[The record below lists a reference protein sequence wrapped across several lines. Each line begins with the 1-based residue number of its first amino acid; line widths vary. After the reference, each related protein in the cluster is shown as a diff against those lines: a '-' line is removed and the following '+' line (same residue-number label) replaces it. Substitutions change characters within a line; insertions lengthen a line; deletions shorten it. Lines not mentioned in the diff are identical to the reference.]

1 MNNCSRNILLAG
13 ASLISLTA
21 TNTAFAAVAAPEPD
35 SPVTEVETVIVTG
48 TRTTGMKAVDSP
60 APITVLGADLL
71 KKTGQPDLIQALA
84 QNVPSFNA
92 QAFGGDTAALTLSAK
107 LRGVSPNHAL
117 VLLNGKRRHGTA
129 NLAILGGAYQG
140 GAAADLNFIPLASVD
155 HVEVLLEGAA
165 AQYGTDAIAG
175 VINIIQK
182 RATSGGEVIIN
193 GGGYMDGGGT
203 TGDFTANIGIA
214 PTEKSYLNL
223 TGETKYH
230 GYSFR
235 GAYDPRVV
243 DSVYNAGATN
253 SPAKSYPQ
261 VTGAA
266 GWPYL
271 NRISGDAQ
279 YRQTVLAYNGGVEL
293 TPDVELYSF
302 GTIGRKW
309 SAAHENY
316 RLPNVV
322 KGKMATDIPFP
333 LGFDPKESITET
345 DYAVT
350 GGFSGKTADWNWDL
364 SSTYG
369 KDDDSVN
376 VLNTANASLYADS
389 STTTAVGY
397 SPKNI
402 HAGGFVNTQW
412 SNTLDVT
419 HDFDVGLA
427 GPLTFAAGGEYRKET
442 YEITAGD
449 KATYYGGG
457 SQSYFGFA
465 PVNAGK
471 HKRNN
476 KAVYADL
483 ALSPITPLKLD
494 AAVRYED
501 FSDFGD
507 TTVAKLT
514 GRYDFSPAIALRGT
528 VSTGFRAPTLAEEY
542 YSGINVSPSSIS
554 GQLAPN
560 SPGAS
565 LLGING
571 LKPEKSTNYSVGF
584 VTHLAPKLT
593 MTLDAYQIT
602 IKNRIVSS
610 GTLYGEN
617 VITVGGVKVDNPG
630 TAISPAVVAALAA
643 NGTNVDASIRSNATY
658 SVGANL
664 FVNGLDTR
672 TKGVDFVGTYYTD
685 FDTWG
690 RVDWSLSG
698 SYNSTKVIKIGAT
711 PTLLLSRTT
720 TPVQL
725 FDAIA
730 ISNLEDTTPK
740 FKVIAGGAWTLDK
753 WNVNLKETFYG
764 KTSNLTSDSGSSA
777 LMKTTIKTAM
787 ITDLDVSYTVLPSV
801 KLTVGANNLL
811 NYYPNRING
820 LLRQHLLQNNSNGY
834 VTQFPSFSPFGINGG
849 YYYGKITY
857 TF

>member
-1 MNNCSRNILLAG
+1 MNNRSRGILFVGVSA
-13 ASLISLTA
+13 ASMI
-21 TNTAFAAVAAPEPD
+21 FAYGVNAYAAEAPEP
-35 SPVTEVETVIVTG
+35 SPDTAELEAVIVTG

-60 APITVLGADLL
+60 APITVLGADIL
-71 KKTGQPDLIQALA
+71 KKTGQPDMIQALA

-107 LRGVSPNHAL
+107 LRGISPNHTL

-129 NLAILGGAYQG
+129 NLAVLGGAYQG

-155 HVEVLLEGAA
+155 HIEVLLEGAA

-182 RATSGGEVIIN
+182 KATSGGEVIIN
-193 GGGYMDGGGT
+193 GGGYIDGGGT

-235 GAYDPRVV
+235 GDYDPRVV
-243 DSVYNAGATN
+243 NTPYNTGATN
-253 SPAKSYPQ
+253 SPARSYPQ
-261 VTGAA
+261 VVNAPN
-266 GWPYL
+266 WPYV
-271 NRISGDAQ
+271 NRIAGDAQ
-279 YRQTVLAYNGGVEL
+279 YRQTVLSYNAGYEI
-293 TPDVELYSF
+293 TPDIEAYSF

-322 KGKMATDIPFP
+322 KGKMATDIPYL

-350 GGFSGKTADWNWDL
+350 GGVSGVTNAWNWDL

-376 VLNTANASLYADS
+376 VLDTANASLYADT
-389 STTTAVGY
+389 STTTTKGY
-397 SPKNI
+397 SPTDI
-402 HAGGFVNTQW
+402 HAGGFINTQW
-412 SNTLDVT
+412 SNTIDVS
-419 HDFDVGLA
+419 HDFEVGLA
-427 GPLTFAAGGEYRKET
+427 GPMTFAAGAEYRKES
-442 YEITAGD
+442 YAITAGD
-449 KATYYGGG
+449 PATYYGGG

-476 KAVYADL
+476 KAVYVDL
-483 ALSPITPLKLD
+483 AVSPVEALKLD

-514 GRYDFSPAIALRGT
+514 GRYDFSPAIAVRGT
-528 VSTGFRAPTLAEEY
+528 VSTGFRAPTLAESY

-554 GQLAPN
+554 GQLPPN

-571 LKPEKSTNYSVGF
+571 LKPEKSNNFSVGL

-617 VITVGGVKVDNPG
+617 VVTVGGVKVTNG
-630 TAISPAVVAALAA
+630 IVSPAVVAALTA
-643 NGTNVDASIRSNATY
+643 NGVNVDPSIRTNATY
-658 SVGANL
+658 SVGANM

-672 TKGVDFVGTYYTD
+672 TRGIDFVSTYYSD
-685 FDTWG
+685 FDGWG
-690 RVDWSLSG
+690 RVDWSLSA
-698 SYNSTKVIKIGAT
+698 SYNKTEVTKIAPNPPGLDPRLT
-711 PTLLLSRTT
+711 
-720 TPVQL
+720 L

-730 ISNLEDTTPK
+730 IANLEDTSPK
-740 FKVIAGGAWTLDK
+740 FKIIAGAYWTLGK
-753 WNVNLKETFYG
+753 FSMNLKETVYG
-764 KTSNLTSDSGSSA
+764 KSSGLSNDSGSSA
-777 LMKTTIKTAM
+777 LMKTTVKTAL
-787 ITDLDVSYTVLPSV
+787 ITDLDLSYAVLPSV
-801 KLTVGANNLL
+801 KVTIGANNLL
-811 NYYPNRING
+811 NRYPNRING
-820 LLRQHLLQNNSNGY
+820 LLREHYLKNNSNGF

-849 YYYGKITY
+849 YYYGKVTY
-857 TF
+857 SF

>member
-1 MNNCSRNILLAG
+1 MNSRSKTILFSG
-13 ASLISLTA
+13 VSVVGI
-21 TNTAFAAVAAPEPD
+21 AFAMASNAYAFEAPEPTPD
-35 SPVTEVETVIVTG
+35 VAELEAVIVTG
-48 TRTTGMKAVDSP
+48 TRTTGMRAVDSP
-60 APITVLGADLL
+60 APITVLGADVL

-107 LRGVSPNHAL
+107 LRGVSPNHTL

-129 NLAILGGAYQG
+129 NLAVLGGAYQG
-140 GAAADLNFIPLASVD
+140 GAAADLNFIPLASVE

-182 RATSGGEVIIN
+182 KATSGGEVIIN

-203 TGDFTANIGIA
+203 TGSFSANIGMA
-214 PTEKSYLNL
+214 PTENSYLNL

-243 DSVYNAGATN
+243 DSIYNAGATN

-261 VTGAA
+261 VINAPN
-266 GWPYL
+266 WPYV
-271 NRISGDAQ
+271 NRIAGDAQ
-279 YRQTVLAYNGGVEL
+279 YRQTVLAYNGGVEV
-293 TPDVELYSF
+293 TPDIEVYSF
-302 GTIGRKW
+302 GTIAKKW

-333 LGFDPKESITET
+333 LGFDPKESIDET

-350 GGFSGKTADWNWDL
+350 GGISGVTNAWNWDL

-369 KDDDSVN
+369 KDDDKVSV
-376 VLNTANASLYADS
+376 LDTANASLYADT
-389 STTTAVGY
+389 STTTAKGY
-397 SPKNI
+397 SPSDI
-402 HAGGFVNTQW
+402 LAGGFINTQW
-412 SNTLDVT
+412 SNTLDVS

-427 GPLTFAAGGEYRKET
+427 GPMTFAAGAEYRKET
-442 YEITAGD
+442 YEITAGEP
-449 KATYYGGG
+449 ATYYGGG

-476 KAVYADL
+476 KAVYVDL
-483 ALSPITPLKLD
+483 AVSPIEALKLD

-514 GRYDFSPAIALRGT
+514 GRYDFSPAIAVRGT
-528 VSTGFRAPTLAEEY
+528 VSTGFRAPTLAESY

-554 GQLAPN
+554 GQLPPN

-571 LKPEKSTNYSVGF
+571 LKPEKSENFSIGL

-593 MTLDAYQIT
+593 MTLDAYRIT

-617 VITVGGVKVDNPG
+617 VVTVGGVKVTNG
-630 TAISPAVVAALAA
+630 IVSPAVIAALAA
-643 NGTNVDASIRSNATY
+643 NGVNVDPSIRTNATY
-658 SVGANL
+658 SVGANM

-672 TKGVDFVGTYYTD
+672 TTGVDFVSTYYSD
-685 FDTWG
+685 FGDWG
-690 RVDWSLSG
+690 RVDWSLSA
-698 SYNSTKVIKIGAT
+698 SYNKTEVTKIAPNPSGLD
-711 PTLLLSRTT
+711 PTL
-720 TPVQL
+720 QL
-725 FDAIA
+725 FDAISIA
-730 ISNLEDTTPK
+730 NLEDTSPK
-740 FKVIAGGAWTLDK
+740 YKIIAGGYWTVGK
-753 WNVNLKETFYG
+753 FAVNLKETVYG
-764 KTSNLTSDSGSSA
+764 KTSGLSTDSGSSA
-777 LMKTTIKTAM
+777 LMKTTVKTAL
-787 ITDLDVSYTVLPSV
+787 ITDLDLSYQVLDSV
-801 KLTVGANNLL
+801 KLSVGANNLL
-811 NYYPNRING
+811 NRYPNRING
-820 LLRQHLLQNNSNGY
+820 LLREHYLKNNSNGY

-849 YYYGKITY
+849 YYYGKVTY

>member
-1 MNNCSRNILLAG
+1 MNNRSRNILLAG
-13 ASLISLTA
+13 VSTVSMSF
-21 TNTAFAAVAAPEPD
+21 AFGANAYAADTPEP
-35 SPVTEVETVIVTG
+35 STEPQEIEAVIVTG

-60 APITVLGADLL
+60 APITVLGADIL
-71 KKTGQPDLIQALA
+71 KKTGQPDMIQALA

-107 LRGVSPNHAL
+107 LRGISPNHTL

-129 NLAILGGAYQG
+129 NLAVLGGAYQG

-155 HVEVLLEGAA
+155 HIEVLLEGAA

-193 GGGYMDGGGT
+193 GGGYIDGGGP

-214 PTEKSYLNL
+214 PTENSYLNL

-243 DSVYNAGATN
+243 DSTYNAGATN

-261 VTGAA
+261 VINAPN
-266 GWPYL
+266 WPYV
-271 NRISGDAQ
+271 NRIAGDAQ
-279 YRQTVLAYNGGVEL
+279 YRQTVLAYNAGVEI
-293 TPDVELYSF
+293 TPDIDLYSF

-322 KGKMATDIPFP
+322 KGKGATDIPFP

-350 GGFSGKTADWNWDL
+350 GGVSGVTNAWNWDL

-376 VLNTANASLYADS
+376 VLDTANASLYLDS
-389 STTTAVGY
+389 STLTTKGY
-397 SPKNI
+397 SPSDI
-402 HAGGFVNTQW
+402 HAGGFINTQW
-412 SNTLDVT
+412 SNTLDVS
-419 HDFDVGLA
+419 HEFDVGLA
-427 GPLTFAAGGEYRKET
+427 GPLTFAAGAEDRKET

-449 KATYYGGG
+449 VATYYGGG

-476 KAVYADL
+476 KAVYLDL
-483 ALSPITPLKLD
+483 ALSPIEALKLD

-514 GRYDFSPAIALRGT
+514 GRYDFSPAFALRGT
-528 VSTGFRAPTLAEEY
+528 VSTGFRAPTLAESY

-554 GQLAPN
+554 GQLPPN

-571 LKPEKSTNYSVGF
+571 LKPEKSDNFSVGF

-617 VITVGGVKVDNPG
+617 VVTVGGVKVTNG
-630 TAISPAVVAALAA
+630 IVSPAVIAALAA
-643 NGTNVDASIRSNATY
+643 NGVNVDPSIRTNATY
-658 SVGANL
+658 SVGANM

-672 TKGVDFVGTYYTD
+672 TRGVDFVGTYYSD
-685 FDTWG
+685 FDSWG
-690 RVDWSLSG
+690 RVDWTLSA
-698 SYNSTKVIKIGAT
+698 SYNKTEVTKIAANPSGLDPRLT
-711 PTLLLSRTT
+711 
-720 TPVQL
+720 L
-725 FDAIA
+725 FDAISIA
-730 ISNLEDTTPK
+730 NLETTSPK
-740 FKVIAGGAWTLDK
+740 YKIIAGGYWTLGK
-753 WNVNLKETFYG
+753 LSVNLKETVYG
-764 KTSNLTSDSGSSA
+764 KTSGLSTDSGSSA
-777 LMKTTIKTAM
+777 LMKTTVKTAL
-787 ITDLDVSYTVLPSV
+787 ITDLDLNYQVLESV
-801 KLTVGANNLL
+801 KLTIGANNLL

-820 LLRQHLLQNNSNGY
+820 LLREHYLKNNSNGY
-834 VTQFPSFSPFGINGG
+834 VTQYPSFSPFGINGG
-849 YYYGKITY
+849 YYYGKVTY
-857 TF
+857 SF

>member
-13 ASLISLTA
+13 ASIISLGAANAALAREADPVPDTA
-21 TNTAFAAVAAPEPD
+21 TEI
-35 SPVTEVETVIVTG
+35 ETVIVTG

-60 APITVLGADLL
+60 APITVLGADIL
-71 KKTGQPDLIQALA
+71 KRTGQPDMIQALA

-107 LRGVSPNHAL
+107 LRGLSPNHTL

-129 NLAILGGAYQG
+129 NLAVLGGAYQG

-155 HVEVLLEGAA
+155 HIEVLLEGAA

-182 RATSGGEVIIN
+182 KATAGGEVIVS
-193 GGGYMDGGGT
+193 GGGYQDGGGT
-203 TGDFTANIGIA
+203 TGVFTANIGIA

-243 DSVYNAGATN
+243 DSTYNAGATN

-261 VTGAA
+261 VINAP
-266 GWPYL
+266 GWPYV
-271 NRISGDAQ
+271 NRIAGDAQ
-279 YRQTVLAYNGGVEL
+279 YRQTVVAYNAGYEV
-293 TPDVELYSF
+293 TPDIELYSF
-302 GTIGRKW
+302 GTFGHKL
-309 SAAHENY
+309 SSAHENY

-322 KGKMATDIPFP
+322 KGKMATDIAFP
-333 LGFDPKESITET
+333 LGFDPKESITEI

-350 GGFSGKTADWNWDL
+350 GGLSGKTADWNWDV

-369 KDDDSVN
+369 KDDDEVN
-376 VLNTANASLYADS
+376 VLDTANASLYADT
-389 STTTAVGY
+389 STTTTKGY
-397 SPKNI
+397 SPSDI
-402 HAGGFVNTQW
+402 HAGDFINTQW
-412 SNTLDVT
+412 SNTIDVS

-427 GPLTFAAGGEYRKET
+427 GPLTFAAGAEYRKET
-442 YEITAGD
+442 YEIKAGEL
-449 KATYYGGG
+449 ATYYGGG

-483 ALSPITPLKLD
+483 AISPIEPLKLD

-514 GRYDFSPAIALRGT
+514 ARYDFSPAIAVRGT
-528 VSTGFRAPTLAEEY
+528 ASTGFRAPTLAESY

-554 GQLAPN
+554 GQLPPN

-571 LKPEKSTNYSVGF
+571 LKPEKSTNFSVGF
-584 VTHLAPKLT
+584 VTHFLPKLT

-602 IKNRIVSS
+602 IKNRIVGS

-617 VITVGGVKVDNPG
+617 VITVNGQKVTNG
-630 TAISPAVVAALAA
+630 IVSPAVVAALAA
-643 NGTNVDASIRSNATY
+643 NGVNIDPSIRTNATY
-658 SVGANL
+658 SVGASM

-672 TKGVDFVGTYYTD
+672 TRGVDFVSTYYTD
-685 FDTWG
+685 FDAWG
-690 RVDWSLSG
+690 RVDWSLSA
-698 SYNSTKVIKIGAT
+698 SYNKTEVTKIAPNPSGLDPNLT
-711 PTLLLSRTT
+711 
-720 TPVQL
+720 L

-730 ISNLEDTTPK
+730 IANLETTSPK
-740 FKVIAGGAWTLDK
+740 FKVIAGGFWTKDK
-753 WNVNLKETFYG
+753 WTVNLKETVYG
-764 KTSNLTSDSGSSA
+764 KSSGLSQDSGSSN
-777 LMKTTIKTAM
+777 LMKTTVKTAL
-787 ITDLDVSYTVLPSV
+787 ITDLDVSYAVLSSV
-801 KLTVGANNLL
+801 KLSVGANNLL
-811 NYYPNRING
+811 NRYPNRING
-820 LLRQHLLQNNSNGY
+820 LLRQHYLQNNSNAY

-849 YYYGKITY
+849 YYYGKVTY

>member
-1 MNNCSRNILLAG
+1 MNNYSRNILLAG
-13 ASLISLTA
+13 ASLISLCSTGM
-21 TNTAFAAVAAPEPD
+21 AFAAVADTPD
-35 SPVTEVETVIVTG
+35 TPDPTEVETVIVTG

-60 APITVLGADLL
+60 APITVLGADVL
-71 KKTGQPDLIQALA
+71 KKTGQPDMIQALA

-107 LRGVSPNHAL
+107 LRGISPNHTL

-129 NLAILGGAYQG
+129 NLAVLGGAYQG

-155 HVEVLLEGAA
+155 HIEVLLEGAA

-182 RATSGGEVIIN
+182 KATSGGEVIMS
-193 GGGYMDGGGT
+193 GGGYIDGGGT

-261 VTGAA
+261 VINAPN
-266 GWPYL
+266 WPYV
-271 NRISGDAQ
+271 NRIAGDAQ
-279 YRQTVLAYNGGVEL
+279 YRQTVLAYNAGYEI
-293 TPDVELYSF
+293 TPDIEAYSF

-350 GGFSGKTADWNWDL
+350 GGVSGVTNAWNWDL

-376 VLNTANASLYADS
+376 VLNTANASLYADT

-397 SPKNI
+397 SPRNI
-402 HAGGFVNTQW
+402 HAGGFINTQW
-412 SNTLDVT
+412 SNTLDVS
-419 HDFDVGLA
+419 HDFDVGMA
-427 GPLTFAAGGEYRKET
+427 GPMTFAAGGEYRKET
-442 YEITAGD
+442 YAITAGE

-476 KAVYADL
+476 KAIYADI
-483 ALSPITPLKLD
+483 ALSPIEPLKLD

-514 GRYDFSPAIALRGT
+514 ARYDFSPAIAVRGT
-528 VSTGFRAPTLAEEY
+528 VSTGFRAPTLAESY

-554 GQLAPN
+554 GQLPPN
-560 SPGAS
+560 SPGAT

-571 LKPEKSTNYSVGF
+571 LKPEKSDNFSIGL

-593 MTLDAYQIT
+593 MTLDAYEIK

-617 VITVGGVKVDNPG
+617 VVTVGGVKVTNG
-630 TAISPAVVAALAA
+630 IVSPAVIAALAA
-643 NGTNVDASIRSNATY
+643 NGVNVDPSIRTNSTY
-658 SVGANL
+658 SVGANM

-672 TKGVDFVGTYYTD
+672 TRGIDFVGTYYSD

-690 RVDWSLSG
+690 RIDWTLSG
-698 SYNSTKVIKIGAT
+698 SYNKTEVTKIAANPPGLD
-711 PTLLLSRTT
+711 PTLK
-720 TPVQL
+720 L
-725 FDAIA
+725 FDAISIA
-730 ISNLEDTTPK
+730 NLEDTSPK
-740 FKVIAGGAWTLDK
+740 YKIIAGAYWSLDK
-753 WNVNLKETFYG
+753 FSVNFKETVYG
-764 KTSNLTSDSGSSA
+764 KSSGLSTDSGSSA
-777 LMKTTIKTAM
+777 LMKTTIKTAL
-787 ITDLDVSYTVLPSV
+787 ITDLDLNYQVLESV

-811 NYYPNRING
+811 NRYPNRVNG
-820 LLRQHLLQNNSNGY
+820 LLREHYLKNNSNGY

-849 YYYGKITY
+849 YYYGKLTY

>member
-1 MNNCSRNILLAG
+1 MNNRSRNILFAG
-13 ASLISLTA
+13 ASTVGI
-21 TNTAFAAVAAPEPD
+21 AFAISANAYAADAPEPKPD
-35 SPVTEVETVIVTG
+35 VAELEAVIVTG

-60 APITVLGADLL
+60 APITVLGADIL
-71 KKTGQPDLIQALA
+71 KKTGQPDMIQALA

-107 LRGVSPNHAL
+107 LRGISPNHTL

-129 NLAILGGAYQG
+129 NLAVLGGAYQG

-155 HVEVLLEGAA
+155 HIEVLLEGAA

-182 RATSGGEVIIN
+182 KATSGGEVIIN
-193 GGGYMDGGGT
+193 GGGYIDGGGT

-243 DSVYNAGATN
+243 DSVHNAGATN

-261 VTGAA
+261 VINAPN
-266 GWPYL
+266 WPYV
-271 NRISGDAQ
+271 NRIAGDAQ
-279 YRQTVLAYNGGVEL
+279 YRQTVLAYNAGYEI
-293 TPDVELYSF
+293 TPEIEAYSF

-350 GGFSGKTADWNWDL
+350 GGVSGVTNAWNWDL

-376 VLNTANASLYADS
+376 VLDTANASLYADT
-389 STTTAVGY
+389 STTTAKGY
-397 SPKNI
+397 SPSDI

-412 SNTLDVT
+412 SNTLDVS
-419 HDFDVGLA
+419 HDFEVGLA

-449 KATYYGGG
+449 VATYYGGG

-483 ALSPITPLKLD
+483 ALSPIEPLKLD

-514 GRYDFSPAIALRGT
+514 ARYDFSPAVALRGT
-528 VSTGFRAPTLAEEY
+528 VSTGFRAPTLAESY

-554 GQLAPN
+554 GQLPPN

-571 LKPEKSTNYSVGF
+571 LKPEKSENFSIGL

-593 MTLDAYQIT
+593 MTIDAYEIK

-617 VITVGGVKVDNPG
+617 VVTVGGVKVTNG
-630 TAISPAVVAALAA
+630 IVSPAVIAALAA
-643 NGTNVDASIRSNATY
+643 NGVNVDPSIRTNATY
-658 SVGANL
+658 SVGANM

-672 TKGVDFVGTYYTD
+672 TRGVDFVGTYYSD
-685 FDTWG
+685 FDNWG
-690 RVDWSLSG
+690 RVDWTLSA
-698 SYNSTKVIKIGAT
+698 SYNKTEVTKIAANPSGLD
-711 PTLLLSRTT
+711 PSL
-720 TPVQL
+720 QL

-730 ISNLEDTTPK
+730 ISNLEDTSPK
-740 FKVIAGGAWTLDK
+740 YKIIAGGYWTLGK
-753 WNVNLKETFYG
+753 FSLNLKESVYG
-764 KTSNLTSDSGSSA
+764 KSSNLSTDSGSSA
-777 LMKTTIKTAM
+777 LMKTTIKTAV
-787 ITDLDVSYTVLPSV
+787 ITDLDLNYQVLDSV

-811 NYYPNRING
+811 NRYPNRING
-820 LLRQHLLQNNSNGY
+820 LLREHYLKNNSNGY

-849 YYYGKITY
+849 YYYGKVTY
-857 TF
+857 SF

>member
-13 ASLISLTA
+13 ASIVSLA
-21 TNTAFAAVAAPEPD
+21 AANSAFAREVDPVPD
-35 SPVTEVETVIVTG
+35 TTTEIETVIVTG

-60 APITVLGADLL
+60 APITVLGNDIL
-71 KKTGQPDLIQALA
+71 KRTGQPDMIQALA

-107 LRGVSPNHAL
+107 LRGISPNHTL
-117 VLLNGKRRHGTA
+117 VLVNGKRRHGTA
-129 NLAILGGAYQG
+129 NLAVLGGAYQG

-155 HVEVLLEGAA
+155 HIEVLLEGAA

-182 RATSGGEVIIN
+182 KATSGGEVIVS
-193 GGGYMDGGGT
+193 GGGYQDGGGT
-203 TGDFTANIGIA
+203 TGVFTANIGMA

-235 GAYDPRVV
+235 GDYDPRVV
-243 DSVYNAGATN
+243 DSIYNAGATN

-261 VTGAA
+261 VVNAPGY
-266 GWPYL
+266 PYV
-271 NRISGDAQ
+271 NRIAGDAQ
-279 YRQTVLAYNGGVEL
+279 YRQTVLSYNAGYEV
-293 TPDVELYSF
+293 TPDLELYSF
-302 GTIGRKW
+302 GTFGHKR

-333 LGFDPKESITET
+333 LGFDPKESITEV
-345 DYAVT
+345 DYAFT
-350 GGFSGKTADWNWDL
+350 GGASGRISDWNWDL

-369 KDDDSVN
+369 KDDDEIN
-376 VLNTANASLYADS
+376 VLDTANASLYADT
-389 STTTAVGY
+389 STTTKAGY
-397 SPKNI
+397 SPSDI
-402 HAGGFVNTQW
+402 HAGDFINTQW
-412 SNTLDVT
+412 SNTLDVS

-427 GPLTFAAGGEYRKET
+427 GPLTFAAGAEYRKET
-442 YEITAGD
+442 YEIKPGEL
-449 KATYYGGG
+449 ATYYGGG

-476 KAVYADL
+476 KAVYVDL
-483 ALSPITPLKLD
+483 AVSPIEPLKLD

-514 GRYDFSPAIALRGT
+514 ARYDFSPAVALRGT
-528 VSTGFRAPTLAEEY
+528 ASTGFRAPTLAESY

-554 GQLAPN
+554 GQLPPN
-560 SPGAS
+560 SPGAT

-571 LKPEKSTNYSVGF
+571 LKPEKSTNFSVGF
-584 VTHLAPKLT
+584 VTHFLPKLT

-602 IKNRIVSS
+602 IKDRIVGS

-617 VITVGGVKVDNPG
+617 VITVNGQKVTNG
-630 TAISPAVVAALAA
+630 IVSPAVIAALAA
-643 NGTNVDASIRSNATY
+643 NGVNVDETIRSNATY
-658 SVGANL
+658 SVGASM

-672 TKGVDFVGTYYTD
+672 TRGVDFVSTYYTD

-690 RVDWSLSG
+690 RVDWSLSA
-698 SYNSTKVIKIGAT
+698 SYNKTEVTKIAPNPPGLDPRLT
-711 PTLLLSRTT
+711 
-720 TPVQL
+720 L

-730 ISNLEDTTPK
+730 IANLETTSPK
-740 FKVIAGGAWTLDK
+740 FKLIAGGLWTKDK
-753 WNVNLKETFYG
+753 WTVNLKETVYG
-764 KTSNLTSDSGSSA
+764 KSSNLTQDSGSSN
-777 LMKTTIKTAM
+777 LMKTTIKTAL
-787 ITDLDVSYTVLPSV
+787 ITDLDVSYAVLSSV
-801 KLTVGANNLL
+801 KLSVGANNLL
-811 NYYPNRING
+811 NRYPNRING
-820 LLRQHLLQNNSNGY
+820 LLREHYLKNNSNGF

>member
-1 MNNCSRNILLAG
+1 MNSRSRNILFAG
-13 ASLISLTA
+13 VSTVGI
-21 TNTAFAAVAAPEPD
+21 AFAIAANAYAAEAPEP
-35 SPVTEVETVIVTG
+35 SPDVAELEAVIVTG

-60 APITVLGADLL
+60 APITVLGSDVL
-71 KKTGQPDLIQALA
+71 KKTGQPDMIQALA

-107 LRGVSPNHAL
+107 LRGVSPNHTL

-129 NLAILGGAYQG
+129 NLAVLGGAYQG
-140 GAAADLNFIPLASVD
+140 GAAADLNFIPLASVE

-182 RATSGGEVIIN
+182 KATSGGEVIIN

-203 TGDFTANIGIA
+203 TGDLAINIGMA
-214 PTEKSYLNL
+214 PTENSYLNL

-243 DSVYNAGATN
+243 DSPYNAGATN

-261 VTGAA
+261 VINAA
-266 GWPYL
+266 NWPYV

-279 YRQTVLAYNGGVEL
+279 YRQTVLAYNGGVQV
-293 TPDVELYSF
+293 TPDIEVYSF
-302 GTIGRKW
+302 GTIARKW

-350 GGFSGKTADWNWDL
+350 GGISGVTNAWNWDL

-376 VLNTANASLYADS
+376 VLDTANASLYADT
-389 STTTAVGY
+389 STTTTKGY
-397 SPKNI
+397 TPTDI
-402 HAGGFVNTQW
+402 HAGGFINTQW
-412 SNTLDVT
+412 SNTLDVS
-419 HDFDVGLA
+419 HEFEVGLA
-427 GPLTFAAGGEYRKET
+427 GPLTFAAGAEYRKES
-442 YEITAGD
+442 YEITAGEV
-449 KATYYGGG
+449 ATYYGGG

-476 KAVYADL
+476 KAVYVDL
-483 ALSPITPLKLD
+483 AVSPIEPLKLD

-514 GRYDFSPAIALRGT
+514 GRYDFSPAVAVRGT
-528 VSTGFRAPTLAEEY
+528 VSTGFRAPTLAESY

-554 GQLAPN
+554 GQLPPN
-560 SPGAS
+560 SPGAA

-571 LKPEKSTNYSVGF
+571 LKPEKSENISVGL

-593 MTLDAYQIT
+593 MTLDAYQIK

-617 VITVGGVKVDNPG
+617 VITVNGNKVTNG
-630 TAISPAVVAALAA
+630 IVSPAVIAALAA
-643 NGTNVDASIRSNATY
+643 NGVNVDPTIRTNATY
-658 SVGANL
+658 SVGANM
-664 FVNGLDTR
+664 FVNGLDTK
-672 TKGVDFVGTYYTD
+672 TKGVDFVGTYYSD
-685 FDTWG
+685 FGDWG
-690 RVDWSLSG
+690 RVDWSLSA
-698 SYNSTKVIKIGAT
+698 SYNKTEVTKIAPNPPGLD
-711 PTLLLSRTT
+711 PTLT
-720 TPVQL
+720 L

-730 ISNLEDTTPK
+730 IANLEDTSPK
-740 FKVIAGGAWTLDK
+740 YKVIAGGYWSLGKFAM
-753 WNVNLKETFYG
+753 NLKETFYG
-764 KTSNLTSDSGSSA
+764 ETSGLSTDSGSSA
-777 LMKTTIKTAM
+777 LMKTKIKPAM
-787 ITDLDVSYTVLPSV
+787 ITDLDLSYQVLDSV
-801 KLTVGANNLL
+801 KVSIGANNLL

-820 LLRQHLLQNNSNGY
+820 LLREHYLKNNSNGY

-849 YYYGKITY
+849 YYYGKVTY
-857 TF
+857 SF

>member
-1 MNNCSRNILLAG
+1 M
-13 ASLISLTA
+13 
-21 TNTAFAAVAAPEPD
+21 AADVDPAPDAPAA
-35 SPVTEVETVIVTG
+35 TEVETVIVTG

-60 APITVLGADLL
+60 APITVLGNDIL
-71 KKTGQPDLIQALA
+71 KRTGQPDMIQALA

-107 LRGVSPNHAL
+107 LRGISPNHTL

-129 NLAILGGAYQG
+129 NLAVLGGAYQG

-182 RATSGGEVIIN
+182 KATSGGEAIIT
-193 GGGYMDGGGT
+193 GGGYQDGGGT
-203 TGDFTANIGIA
+203 TGDFTANIGMA

-243 DSVYNAGATN
+243 DSIYNAGATN

-261 VTGAA
+261 VINAPN
-266 GWPYL
+266 WPYV
-271 NRISGDAQ
+271 NRIAGDAQ
-279 YRQTVLAYNGGVEL
+279 YRQTVLSYNAGYEI
-293 TPDVELYSF
+293 TPDIEAYSF

-322 KGKMATDIPFP
+322 KGKMAGDIAFP

-345 DYAVT
+345 DYAVS
-350 GGFSGKTADWNWDL
+350 GGVAGKTNDWNWDL

-376 VLNTANASLYADS
+376 VLNTANASLYADT
-389 STTTAVGY
+389 STTTTKGY
-397 SPKNI
+397 SPNNI
-402 HAGGFVNTQW
+402 HAGGFINTQW
-412 SNTLDVT
+412 SNTLDIS
-419 HDFDVGLA
+419 HDFDVGMA
-427 GPLTFAAGGEYRKET
+427 GPLTFATGVEYRKET
-442 YEITAGD
+442 YEITPGE

-476 KAVYADL
+476 KAIYADL
-483 ALSPITPLKLD
+483 ALSPIEPLKLD

-514 GRYDFSPAIALRGT
+514 GRYDFSPAVAVRGT

-554 GQLAPN
+554 GQLPPN
-560 SPGAS
+560 SPGAT

-571 LKPEKSTNYSVGF
+571 LKPEKSNNFSIGF

-602 IKNRIVSS
+602 IKNRIVGS

-617 VITVGGVKVDNPG
+617 VVTVNVLNPDGSQAFNPDGSKKTQKVTNG
-630 TAISPAVVAALAA
+630 IVSPAVIAALTA
-643 NGTNVDASIRSNATY
+643 NGVNIDPSIRSNATY
-658 SVGANL
+658 SVGASM

-672 TKGVDFVGTYYTD
+672 TRGVDFVSTYYTD
-685 FDTWG
+685 FDAWG
-690 RVDWSLSG
+690 RIDWSLSA
-698 SYNSTKVIKIGAT
+698 SYNKTEVTKIAPNPSG
-711 PTLLLSRTT
+711 LDSRLT
-720 TPVQL
+720 L

-730 ISNLEDTTPK
+730 IANLETTSPK
-740 FKVIAGGAWTLDK
+740 FKIIAGGLWTMDK
-753 WNVNLKETFYG
+753 WAVNLKETVYG
-764 KTSNLTSDSGSSA
+764 KASGLSSDSGSSA
-777 LMKTTIKTAM
+777 LMKTTVKTAL
-787 ITDLDVSYTVLPSV
+787 ITDLDVSYTVIPAV
-801 KLTVGANNLL
+801 KLSVGANNLL
-811 NYYPNRING
+811 NRYPNRING
-820 LLRQHLLQNNSNGY
+820 LLREHYLKNNSNGY

-857 TF
+857 SF

>member
-1 MNNCSRNILLAG
+1 MNNRSRNILFAG
-13 ASLISLTA
+13 VSTASL
-21 TNTAFAAVAAPEPD
+21 AFMFGANAYAAGAPEPTPD
-35 SPVTEVETVIVTG
+35 VAELEAVIVTG

-60 APITVLGADLL
+60 APITVLGSDIL
-71 KKTGQPDLIQALA
+71 KKTGQPDMIQALA

-107 LRGVSPNHAL
+107 LRGISPNHTL

-129 NLAILGGAYQG
+129 NLAVLGGAYQG

-155 HVEVLLEGAA
+155 HIEVLLEGAA

-182 RATSGGEVIIN
+182 KATSGGEVIIN

-214 PTEKSYLNL
+214 PTENSYLNL

-243 DSVYNAGATN
+243 DSIYNAGATN

-261 VTGAA
+261 VINAPN
-266 GWPYL
+266 WPYV
-271 NRISGDAQ
+271 NRIAGDAQ
-279 YRQTVLAYNGGVEL
+279 YRQTVLAYNGGVEI
-293 TPDVELYSF
+293 TPDIEIYSF
-302 GTIGRKW
+302 GTIGHKW

-350 GGFSGKTADWNWDL
+350 GGISGVTNAWNWDF

-369 KDDDSVN
+369 KDDDEVN
-376 VLNTANASLYADS
+376 VLDTANASLYADT
-389 STTTAVGY
+389 STTTAKGY
-397 SPKNI
+397 SPTDI
-402 HAGGFVNTQW
+402 LAGGFINTQW
-412 SNTLDVT
+412 SNTLDIS
-419 HDFDVGLA
+419 HDFDVGMA
-427 GPLTFAAGGEYRKET
+427 GPMTFAAGAEYRKET
-442 YEITAGD
+442 YAITAGEP
-449 KATYYGGG
+449 ATYYGGG

-476 KAVYADL
+476 KAIYADI
-483 ALSPITPLKLD
+483 ALNPIEPLKLD

-514 GRYDFSPAIALRGT
+514 GRYDFSPAVALRGT
-528 VSTGFRAPTLAEEY
+528 VSTGFRAPTLAESY

-554 GQLAPN
+554 GQLPPN

-571 LKPEKSTNYSVGF
+571 LKPEKSNNFSVGL

-602 IKNRIVSS
+602 IKDRIVSS

-617 VITVGGVKVDNPG
+617 VVTVGGVKVTNG
-630 TAISPAVVAALAA
+630 IVSPAVIAALAA
-643 NGTNVDASIRSNATY
+643 NGVNVDPSIRTNSTY
-658 SVGANL
+658 SVGANM
-664 FVNGLDTR
+664 FVNGLNTR
-672 TKGVDFVGTYYTD
+672 TKGVDFVSTYYSD
-685 FDTWG
+685 FGDWG
-690 RVDWSLSG
+690 RVDWSLSA
-698 SYNSTKVIKIGAT
+698 SYNKTEVTKIAANPSGLDPKLT
-711 PTLLLSRTT
+711 
-720 TPVQL
+720 L

-730 ISNLEDTTPK
+730 IANLEDTSPK
-740 FKVIAGGAWTLDK
+740 YKLIAGGYWTVGK
-753 WNVNLKETFYG
+753 FTMNLKETVYG
-764 KTSNLTSDSGSSA
+764 ESSGLSTDSGSSA
-777 LMKTTIKTAM
+777 LMKTTVKTAL
-787 ITDLDVSYTVLPSV
+787 ITDLDLGYQVLDSV
-801 KLTVGANNLL
+801 KVSIGANNLF
-811 NYYPNRING
+811 NRYPNRING
-820 LLRQHLLQNNSNGY
+820 LLREHYLKNNSNGY

-849 YYYGKITY
+849 YYYGKVAY

>member
-1 MNNCSRNILLAG
+1 MNNYSRNILLAG
-13 ASLISLTA
+13 VSLISLCA
-21 TNTAFAAVAAPEPD
+21 TGAAFAASADTPETPD
-35 SPVTEVETVIVTG
+35 STEVETVIVTG

-60 APITVLGADLL
+60 APITVLGSDVL
-71 KKTGQPDLIQALA
+71 KRTGQPDMIQALA

-107 LRGVSPNHAL
+107 LRGISPNHTL

-129 NLAILGGAYQG
+129 NLAVLGGAYQG

-155 HVEVLLEGAA
+155 HIEVLLEGAA

-182 RATSGGEVIIN
+182 KATSGGEVIIS
-193 GGGYMDGGGT
+193 GGGYQDGGGT

-243 DSVYNAGATN
+243 DSVYNAGANN

-261 VTGAA
+261 VKNAPN
-266 GWPYL
+266 WPYV
-271 NRISGDAQ
+271 NRIAGDAQ
-279 YRQTVLAYNGGVEL
+279 YRQTVLAYNAGYEI
-293 TPDVELYSF
+293 TPDIELYSF

-322 KGKMATDIPFP
+322 KGKMATDIAFP

-350 GGFSGKTADWNWDL
+350 GGLSGVTNAWNWDI

-376 VLNTANASLYADS
+376 VLNTANASLYADT
-389 STTTAVGY
+389 STLTTAGY
-397 SPKNI
+397 TPRNI
-402 HAGGFVNTQW
+402 HAGGFINTQW
-412 SNTLDVT
+412 SNTLDVS
-419 HDFDVGLA
+419 HDFEVGMA

-449 KATYYGGG
+449 RATYYGGG

-476 KAVYADL
+476 KAIYADI
-483 ALSPITPLKLD
+483 ALSPIAPLKLD

-514 GRYDFSPAIALRGT
+514 ARYDFSPAVALRGT
-528 VSTGFRAPTLAEEY
+528 VSSGFRAPTLAESY

-554 GQLAPN
+554 GQLPPN

-571 LKPEKSTNYSVGF
+571 LKPEKSENFSIGL

-593 MTLDAYQIT
+593 ITLDAYEIK

-617 VITVGGVKVDNPG
+617 IITVGGVKVTNG
-630 TAISPAVVAALAA
+630 IVSPAVIAALAA
-643 NGTNVDASIRSNATY
+643 NGVNVDSSIRTNATY
-658 SVGANL
+658 SVGANM

-672 TKGVDFVGTYYTD
+672 TRGVDFVGTYYSD

-690 RVDWSLSG
+690 RIDWTLSG
-698 SYNSTKVIKIGAT
+698 SYNKTEVTKIAANPPGLDPRLT
-711 PTLLLSRTT
+711 
-720 TPVQL
+720 L
-725 FDAIA
+725 FDAISIA
-730 ISNLEDTTPK
+730 NLEDTSPK
-740 FKVIAGGAWTLDK
+740 YKIIAGAFWSLDK
-753 WNVNLKETFYG
+753 WAVNLKETVYG
-764 KTSNLTSDSGSSA
+764 ESSGLSNDSGSSN
-777 LMKTTIKTAM
+777 LMKTTVKTAL
-787 ITDLDVSYTVLPSV
+787 ITDLDISYALLDSV
-801 KLTVGANNLL
+801 KLTIGANNLL
-811 NYYPNRING
+811 NRYPNRING
-820 LLRQHLLQNNSNGY
+820 LLREHYLKNNSNGY

-849 YYYGKITY
+849 YYYGKVVY
-857 TF
+857 SF

>member
-13 ASLISLTA
+13 ASGVTIAFALGV
-21 TNTAFAAVAAPEPD
+21 NAFAAEAPDTTPDVAELEA
-35 SPVTEVETVIVTG
+35 VIVTG

-60 APITVLGADLL
+60 APITVLGSDVL
-71 KKTGQPDLIQALA
+71 KKTGQPDMIQALA

-107 LRGVSPNHAL
+107 LRGVSPNHTL
-117 VLLNGKRRHGTA
+117 VLLNGKRRHGTS
-129 NLAILGGAYQG
+129 NLAVLGGAYQG
-140 GAAADLNFIPLASVD
+140 GAAADLNFIPLASVE

-182 RATSGGEVIIN
+182 KAASGGEVIVN

-203 TGDFTANIGIA
+203 TGSFSANIGMS
-214 PTEKSYLNL
+214 PTENSYLNL

-243 DSVYNAGATN
+243 DTPYNAGATN

-261 VTGAA
+261 VINAPN
-266 GWPYL
+266 WPYV

-279 YRQTVLAYNGGVEL
+279 YRMTVLAYNGGVEV
-293 TPDVELYSF
+293 TPDIEVYSF
-302 GTIGRKW
+302 GTIARKW

-333 LGFDPKESITET
+333 LGFDPKESITEY
-345 DYAVT
+345 DYAIT
-350 GGFSGKTADWNWDL
+350 GGVSGVTNAWNWDL
-364 SSTYG
+364 SSTWG
-369 KDDDSVN
+369 KDDAVVSV
-376 VLNTANASLYADS
+376 LDTANASLYADT
-389 STTTAVGY
+389 STTTTKGY
-397 SPKNI
+397 SPTDI
-402 HAGGFVNTQW
+402 LAGGFINTQW
-412 SNTLDVT
+412 SNTLDVS
-419 HDFDVGLA
+419 HEFDVGLA
-427 GPLTFAAGGEYRKET
+427 GPLTFAAGAEYREES
-442 YEITAGD
+442 YAITAGEP
-449 KATYYGGG
+449 ATYYGGG

-471 HKRNN
+471 HKRKN
-476 KAVYADL
+476 KAVYLNL
-483 ALSPITPLKLD
+483 AASPVEALKLD

-514 GRYDFSPAIALRGT
+514 GRYDFNPAFALRGT
-528 VSTGFRAPTLAEEY
+528 VSSGFRAPTLAESY

-554 GQLAPN
+554 GQLPPN

-565 LLGING
+565 LLGIDG
-571 LKPEKSTNYSVGF
+571 LKPEKSENISFGMVA
-584 VTHLAPKLT
+584 HPLPNLT

-602 IKNRIVSS
+602 IKDRIVSS

-617 VITVGGVKVDNPG
+617 VITVAGTKVTNG
-630 TAISPAVVAALAA
+630 IVSPAVIAALAA
-643 NGTNVDASIRSNATY
+643 NGVNVDPTIRTNATY
-658 SVGANL
+658 SVGANM

-672 TKGVDFVGTYYTD
+672 TKGIDFVSTYYSD
-685 FDTWG
+685 FGKWG
-690 RVDWSLSG
+690 RVDWSLSA
-698 SYNSTKVIKIGAT
+698 SYNKTEVIKIAPNPPGLD
-711 PTLLLSRTT
+711 PTLT
-720 TPVQL
+720 L

-730 ISNLEDTTPK
+730 IANLEDTSPK
-740 FKVIAGGAWTLDK
+740 YKVIAGGYWTLGK
-753 WNVNLKETFYG
+753 FSMNLKETFYG
-764 KTSNLTSDSGSSA
+764 SSSGLTTDSGSSA
-777 LMKTTIKTAM
+777 LMETKIKPAM
-787 ITDLDVSYTVLPSV
+787 ITDLDLSYQVLDSV
-801 KLTVGANNLL
+801 KLSVGANNLL

-820 LLRQHLLQNNSNGY
+820 LLREHYLKNNSNGY
-834 VTQFPSFSPFGINGG
+834 VTQYPAFSPFGINGG
-849 YYYGKITY
+849 YYYGKVTY

>member
-1 MNNCSRNILLAG
+1 MKKRSRNILFAGISIVSLATICG
-13 ASLISLTA
+13 ASA
-21 TNTAFAAVAAPEPD
+21 YAAEAPDAAAEPAAD
-35 SPVTEVETVIVTG
+35 QDTVDVVIVTG

-60 APITVLGADLL
+60 APITVLGSDIL
-71 KKTGQPDLIQALA
+71 KRTGQPDMIQALA

-107 LRGVSPNHAL
+107 LRGISPNHTL

-129 NLAILGGAYQG
+129 NLAVLGGAYQG

-155 HVEVLLEGAA
+155 HIEVLLEGAA

-182 RATSGGEVIIN
+182 KATYGGEMIAS
-193 GGGYMDGGGT
+193 GGGYQDGGGT
-203 TGDFTANIGIA
+203 TGVFSANIGFA
-214 PTEKSYLNL
+214 PTEKSYLNI

-230 GYSFR
+230 GFSFR
-235 GAYDPRVV
+235 GAEDPRLMNTP
-243 DSVYNAGATN
+243 YNAGSAN
-253 SPAKSYPQ
+253 SPARSYPQ
-261 VTGAA
+261 IVNAA
-266 GWPYL
+266 SWPYL

-279 YRQTVLAYNGGVEL
+279 YRQTVVAYNAGYEIS
-293 TPDVELYSF
+293 PDLELYSF
-302 GTIGRKW
+302 GTYGHKW
-309 SAAHENY
+309 SQAHENF

-322 KGKMATDIPFP
+322 VGKSPTDIPFP
-333 LGFDPKESITET
+333 MGFDPKESITED
-345 DYAVT
+345 DYAFT
-350 GGFSGKTADWNWDL
+350 GGASGKISDWNWDL

-376 VLNTANASLYADS
+376 VLNTANASLYLDTS
-389 STTTAVGY
+389 SLTTKGF

-402 HAGGFVNTQW
+402 HAGDFINTQW
-412 SNTLDVT
+412 STTLDLT

-427 GPLTFAAGGEYRKET
+427 GPLSFAAGGEYRKET
-442 YEITAGD
+442 YEIKAGEL
-449 KATYYGGG
+449 ATYYGGG

-476 KAVYADL
+476 KAIYADL
-483 ALSPITPLKLD
+483 ALSPITALKLD

-514 GRYDFSPAIALRGT
+514 ARYDFSDMIAIRGT
-528 VSTGFRAPTLAEEY
+528 ASTGFRAPTLAESY

-554 GQLAPN
+554 GQLPPN
-560 SPGAS
+560 SPGAT

-571 LKPEKSTNYSVGF
+571 LKPEKSDNFSVGF
-584 VTHLAPKLT
+584 VTHFAPKLT

-617 VITVGGVKVDNPG
+617 VVTVGGVKVTNG
-630 TAISPAVVAALAA
+630 IVSPAVIAALTA
-643 NGTNVDASIRSNATY
+643 NGVNVDPSIRSNATY
-658 SVGANL
+658 SVGANM

-672 TKGVDFVGTYYTD
+672 TKGLDFVSTYYTD
-685 FDTWG
+685 LDTWG
-690 RVDWSLSG
+690 RVDWSLSA
-698 SYNSTKVIKIGAT
+698 SYNKTEVTKIAANPSGLDPRLT
-711 PTLLLSRTT
+711 
-720 TPVQL
+720 L

-730 ISNLEDTTPK
+730 IANLEDTSPK
-740 FKVIAGGAWTLDK
+740 YKLIGGALWTKDK
-753 WNVNLKETFYG
+753 WAVNLKETLYG
-764 KTSNLTSDSGSSA
+764 KSSNLSTDSGSSA
-777 LMKTTIKTAM
+777 LMKTTVKTAL
-787 ITDLDVSYTVLPSV
+787 ITDLDISYTVIPAV
-801 KLTVGANNLL
+801 KLSVGANNLL
-811 NYYPNRING
+811 NRYPNRING
-820 LLRQHLLQNNSNGY
+820 LLREHLLKNNSNGY

-849 YYYGKITY
+849 YYYGKVTY
-857 TF
+857 SF

>member
-1 MNNCSRNILLAG
+1 MNNRSRNILLAG
-13 ASLISLTA
+13 VSTVSMSF
-21 TNTAFAAVAAPEPD
+21 AFGANAYAADAPEP
-35 SPVTEVETVIVTG
+35 STEPQEIEAVIVTG

-60 APITVLGADLL
+60 APITVLGADIL
-71 KKTGQPDLIQALA
+71 KKTGQPDMIQALA

-107 LRGVSPNHAL
+107 LRGISPNHTL

-129 NLAILGGAYQG
+129 NLAVLGGAYQG

-155 HVEVLLEGAA
+155 HIEVLLEGAA

-182 RATSGGEVIIN
+182 KATSGGEVIIN

-214 PTEKSYLNL
+214 PTENSYLNL

-243 DSVYNAGATN
+243 DSTYNAGATN

-261 VTGAA
+261 VINAPN
-266 GWPYL
+266 WPYV
-271 NRISGDAQ
+271 NRIAGDAQ
-279 YRQTVLAYNGGVEL
+279 YRQTVLAYNAGVEI
-293 TPDVELYSF
+293 TPDIDLYSF

-322 KGKMATDIPFP
+322 KGKGATDIPFP

-350 GGFSGKTADWNWDL
+350 GGVSGVTNAWNWDL

-376 VLNTANASLYADS
+376 VLDTANASLYLDS
-389 STTTAVGY
+389 STLTTKGY
-397 SPKNI
+397 SPSDI
-402 HAGGFVNTQW
+402 HAGGFINTQW
-412 SNTLDVT
+412 SNTLDVS
-419 HDFDVGLA
+419 HEFDVGLA
-427 GPLTFAAGGEYRKET
+427 GPLTFAAGAEYRKET

-449 KATYYGGG
+449 VATYYGGG

-476 KAVYADL
+476 KAVYLDL
-483 ALSPITPLKLD
+483 ALSPIEALKLD

-514 GRYDFSPAIALRGT
+514 GRYDFSPAFAVRGT
-528 VSTGFRAPTLAEEY
+528 VSTGFRAPTLAESY

-554 GQLAPN
+554 GQLPPN

-571 LKPEKSTNYSVGF
+571 LKPEKSDNFSVGF

-617 VITVGGVKVDNPG
+617 VVTVGGVKVTNG
-630 TAISPAVVAALAA
+630 IVSPAVIAALAA
-643 NGTNVDASIRSNATY
+643 NGVNVDPSIRTNATY
-658 SVGANL
+658 SVGANM

-672 TKGVDFVGTYYTD
+672 TRGVDFVGTYYSD
-685 FDTWG
+685 FDSWG
-690 RVDWSLSG
+690 RVDWTLSA
-698 SYNSTKVIKIGAT
+698 SYNKTEVTKIAANPSGLDPRLT
-711 PTLLLSRTT
+711 
-720 TPVQL
+720 L
-725 FDAIA
+725 FDAISIA
-730 ISNLEDTTPK
+730 NLETTSPK
-740 FKVIAGGAWTLDK
+740 YKIIAGGYWSLGK
-753 WNVNLKETFYG
+753 LSVNLKETVYG
-764 KTSNLTSDSGSSA
+764 KSSGLSTDSGSSA
-777 LMKTTIKTAM
+777 LMKTTIKTAL
-787 ITDLDVSYTVLPSV
+787 ITDLDLNYQVLESV
-801 KLTVGANNLL
+801 KLTIGANNLL

-820 LLRQHLLQNNSNGY
+820 LLREHYLKNNSNGY
-834 VTQFPSFSPFGINGG
+834 VTQYPSFSPFGINGG
-849 YYYGKITY
+849 YYYGKVTY
-857 TF
+857 SF

>member
-13 ASLISLTA
+13 ASIVSLA
-21 TNTAFAAVAAPEPD
+21 AANSAFAREVDPVPD
-35 SPVTEVETVIVTG
+35 TTTEIETVIVTG

-60 APITVLGADLL
+60 APITVLGNDIL
-71 KKTGQPDLIQALA
+71 KRTGQPDMIQALA

-107 LRGVSPNHAL
+107 LRGISPNHTL
-117 VLLNGKRRHGTA
+117 VLVNGKRRHGTA
-129 NLAILGGAYQG
+129 NLAVLGGAYQG

-155 HVEVLLEGAA
+155 HIEVLLEGAA

-182 RATSGGEVIIN
+182 KATSGGEVIVS
-193 GGGYMDGGGT
+193 GGGYQDGGGT
-203 TGDFTANIGIA
+203 TGVFTANIGMA

-235 GAYDPRVV
+235 GDYDPRVV
-243 DSVYNAGATN
+243 DSIYNAGATN

-261 VTGAA
+261 VVNAPGY
-266 GWPYL
+266 PYV
-271 NRISGDAQ
+271 NRIAGDAQ
-279 YRQTVLAYNGGVEL
+279 YRQTVLSYNAGYEV
-293 TPDVELYSF
+293 TPDLELYSF
-302 GTIGRKW
+302 GTFGHKR

-333 LGFDPKESITET
+333 LGFDPKESITEV
-345 DYAVT
+345 DYAFT
-350 GGFSGKTADWNWDL
+350 GGASGRISDWNWDL

-369 KDDDSVN
+369 KDDDEIN
-376 VLNTANASLYADS
+376 VLDTANASLYADT
-389 STTTAVGY
+389 STTTKAGY
-397 SPKNI
+397 SPSDI
-402 HAGGFVNTQW
+402 HAGDFINTQW
-412 SNTLDVT
+412 SNTLDVS

-427 GPLTFAAGGEYRKET
+427 GPLTFAAGAEYRKET
-442 YEITAGD
+442 YEIKAGEL
-449 KATYYGGG
+449 ATYYGGG

-476 KAVYADL
+476 KAVYVDL
-483 ALSPITPLKLD
+483 AVSPIEPLKLD

-514 GRYDFSPAIALRGT
+514 ARYDFSPAVALRGT
-528 VSTGFRAPTLAEEY
+528 ASTGFRAPTLAESY

-554 GQLAPN
+554 GQLPPN
-560 SPGAS
+560 SPGAT

-571 LKPEKSTNYSVGF
+571 LKPEKSTNFSVGF
-584 VTHLAPKLT
+584 VTHFLPKLT

-602 IKNRIVSS
+602 IKDRIVGS

-617 VITVGGVKVDNPG
+617 VITVGGVKVTNG
-630 TAISPAVVAALAA
+630 IVSPAVIAALAA
-643 NGTNVDASIRSNATY
+643 NGVNVDETIRSNATY
-658 SVGANL
+658 SVGASM

-672 TKGVDFVGTYYTD
+672 TRGVDFVSTYYTD
-685 FDTWG
+685 FDAWG
-690 RVDWSLSG
+690 RVDWSLSA
-698 SYNSTKVIKIGAT
+698 SYNKTEVTKIAPNPPGLDPRLT
-711 PTLLLSRTT
+711 
-720 TPVQL
+720 L

-730 ISNLEDTTPK
+730 IANLETTSPK
-740 FKVIAGGAWTLDK
+740 FKLIAGGLWTKDK
-753 WNVNLKETFYG
+753 WTVNLKETVYG
-764 KTSNLTSDSGSSA
+764 KSSNLTQDSGSSN
-777 LMKTTIKTAM
+777 LMKTTIKTAL
-787 ITDLDVSYTVLPSV
+787 ITDLDVSYAVLSSV
-801 KLTVGANNLL
+801 KLSVGANNLL
-811 NYYPNRING
+811 NRYPNRING
-820 LLRQHLLQNNSNGY
+820 LLREHYLKNNSNGF

>member
-1 MNNCSRNILLAG
+1 MNNRSRNILFAG
-13 ASLISLTA
+13 ASTVGI
-21 TNTAFAAVAAPEPD
+21 AFAISANAYAAETPEP
-35 SPVTEVETVIVTG
+35 SPEVSELEAVIVTG

-60 APITVLGADLL
+60 APITVLGADIL
-71 KKTGQPDLIQALA
+71 KKTGQPDMIQALA

-107 LRGVSPNHAL
+107 LRGISPNHTL

-129 NLAILGGAYQG
+129 NLAVLGGAYQG

-155 HVEVLLEGAA
+155 HIEVLLEGAA

-182 RATSGGEVIIN
+182 KASSGGEVIIN
-193 GGGYMDGGGT
+193 GGGYIDGGGT

-214 PTEKSYLNL
+214 PTENSYLNL

-243 DSVYNAGATN
+243 DSIYNAGATN

-261 VTGAA
+261 VINAPN
-266 GWPYL
+266 WPYV
-271 NRISGDAQ
+271 NRIAGDAQ
-279 YRQTVLAYNGGVEL
+279 YRQTVLAYNGGVEV
-293 TPDVELYSF
+293 TPDIEIYSF
-302 GTIGRKW
+302 GTIAKKW

-333 LGFDPKESITET
+333 LGFDPKESIDET

-350 GGFSGKTADWNWDL
+350 GGISGVTNAWNWDL

-369 KDDDSVN
+369 KDDDEVSV
-376 VLNTANASLYADS
+376 LDTANASLYADT
-389 STTTAVGY
+389 STTTTKGY
-397 SPKNI
+397 SPTDI
-402 HAGGFVNTQW
+402 LAGGFSNTQW
-412 SNTLDVT
+412 SNTLDVS
-419 HDFDVGLA
+419 HDFEVGLA
-427 GPLTFAAGGEYRKET
+427 GPMTFAAGAEYRKET
-442 YEITAGD
+442 YAIRPGEV
-449 KATYYGGG
+449 ATYYGGG

-476 KAVYADL
+476 KAVYANI
-483 ALSPITPLKLD
+483 AVSPIEALKLD

-514 GRYDFSPAIALRGT
+514 GRYDFSPAIAVRGT
-528 VSTGFRAPTLAEEY
+528 VSSGFRAPTLAESY

-554 GQLAPN
+554 GQLPPN

-571 LKPEKSTNYSVGF
+571 LKPEKSENISIGF

-617 VITVGGVKVDNPG
+617 VITVGGAKVTNG
-630 TAISPAVVAALAA
+630 IVSPAVIAALAA
-643 NGTNVDASIRSNATY
+643 NGVNVDPSIRTNATY
-658 SVGANL
+658 SVGANM

-672 TKGVDFVGTYYTD
+672 TKGVDFVGTYYSD
-685 FDTWG
+685 FGDWG
-690 RVDWSLSG
+690 RVDWSLSA
-698 SYNSTKVIKIGAT
+698 SYNKTEVTKIAPNPSGLDPSLT
-711 PTLLLSRTT
+711 
-720 TPVQL
+720 L

-730 ISNLEDTTPK
+730 IANLEDTSPK
-740 FKVIAGGAWTLDK
+740 YKIIAGGYWSVGKFSL
-753 WNVNLKETFYG
+753 NLKETVYG
-764 KTSNLTSDSGSSA
+764 KSSGLSNDSGSSA
-777 LMKTTIKTAM
+777 LMKTTIKTAL
-787 ITDLDVSYTVLPSV
+787 ITDLDVGYQVLDSV
-801 KLTVGANNLL
+801 KISVGANNLL
-811 NYYPNRING
+811 NRYPNRVNG
-820 LLRQHLLQNNSNGY
+820 LLREHYLKNNSNGY

-849 YYYGKITY
+849 YYYGKVAY